1 MDLLWLRYIFSHH
14 CGPQITSKLLSCPEP
29 SEGFVIFPLPSLDTP
44 SLAPKMTTFANPI
57 GVPRIQMKQLLDG
70 DFAQVEF
77 SGPLISPAPARAITR
92 PFVRFLKLE
101 LQGMPETKVPN
112 ENSVSSPSY
121 KQQKPTFEESYS
133 QLLDHYS
140 EFECDLSDSELD
152 DVAVGFPYKD
162 WKGVWSFACE
172 YVRSMQKLVT
182 ELMEGTGRYGSVR
195 HTT

>member
-1 MDLLWLRYIFSHH
+1 MRIPAHSSIY
-14 CGPQITSKLLSCPEP
+14 PP
-29 SEGFVIFPLPSLDTP
+29 PSLEAL
-44 SLAPKMTTFANPI
+44 SLASKMTTFAKPI

-92 PFVRFLKLE
+92 PFVRFLK
-101 LQGMPETKVPN
+101 PEVKCMLDAKVPN
-112 ENSVSSPSY
+112 ENSVPPPSY
-121 KQQKPTFEESYS
+121 KQHKPTFEASYS